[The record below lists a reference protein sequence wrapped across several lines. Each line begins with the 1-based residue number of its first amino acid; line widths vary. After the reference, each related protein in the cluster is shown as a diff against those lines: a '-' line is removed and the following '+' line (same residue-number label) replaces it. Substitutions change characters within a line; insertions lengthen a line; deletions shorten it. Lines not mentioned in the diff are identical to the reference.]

1 MLKYIKNII
10 SVFDENRA
18 DLKKTTKIV
27 EQINALESEMEKLSD
42 DELLLQSKK
51 LKEELKD
58 GKTLDDILPEAFATV
73 REVSKRNTGL
83 RHYDVQLIGGI
94 LLH

>member
-1 MLKYIKNII
+1 MLNYIKNII
-10 SVFDENRA
+10 KIFDENRA
-18 DLKKTTKIV
+18 DLKKTTPMVLKIN
-27 EQINALESEMEKLSD
+27 ELESTIENLSD
-42 DELLLQSKK
+42 DELLLQTQK
-51 LKEELKD
+51 LKEELKK

>member
-1 MLKYIKNII
+1 MLNYIRSI
-10 SVFDENRA
+10 FDENRA
-18 DLKKTTKIV
+18 DLKKTTPLVKKIN
-27 EQINALESEMEKLSD
+27 QMESEIQKLTDQQLKEQTEKL
-42 DELLLQSKK
+42 KN
-51 LKEELKD
+51 ELKN

-73 REVSKRNTGL
+73 REVSVRQTGL